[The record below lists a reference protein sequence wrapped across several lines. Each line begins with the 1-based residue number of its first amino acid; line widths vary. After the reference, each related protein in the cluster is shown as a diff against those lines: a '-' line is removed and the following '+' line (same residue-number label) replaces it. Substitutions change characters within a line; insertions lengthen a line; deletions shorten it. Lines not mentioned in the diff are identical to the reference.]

1 MPIDI
6 AEAARQLLLA
16 REEHQRIILADNL
29 RPSNAGEAYAIQEQ
43 LGRLLGKAPL
53 AWKVGAPDARTEPN
67 AAPIYEMLA
76 SPARVAARRMHMI
89 GVEAELAAVFESPIP
104 ARESRYSD
112 AEVLSAVRE
121 VCVAIEVCDS
131 RLSDWQG
138 ADDFTKLADHQ
149 LNFALVT
156 GDASRDFARIDYAS
170 LEVRTVVN
178 GQLLKQGCGTHAV
191 GNPLNLL
198 AWLANHARSR
208 GGIAAGTVVTTG
220 AWLGMHLVQPGDD
233 VLVEFPAIGTARVS
247 FPIE

>member
-1 MPIDI
+1 
-6 AEAARQLLLA
+6 
-16 REEHQRIILADNL
+16 
-29 RPSNAGEAYAIQEQ
+29 
-43 LGRLLGKAPL
+43 
-53 AWKVGAPDARTEPN
+53 
-67 AAPIYEMLA
+67 
-76 SPARVAARRMHMI
+76 
-89 GVEAELAAVFESPIP
+89 
-104 ARESRYSD
+104 
-112 AEVLSAVRE
+112 LSAVRE

-156 GDASRDFARIDYAS
+156 GDASRDFAKIDYAS

-178 GQLLKQGCGTHAV
+178 GQLLKRGRGTHAV

-198 AWLANHARSR
+198 AWLANHARGR